1 MSPPR
6 GDSEETAPGLKEKSS
21 DCVEV
26 KEYLSDKQ
34 KRCSQIEINVE
45 VKEVHICVRK
55 LAANAGDCARRD

>member
-6 GDSEETAPGLKEKSS
+6 GDLEETAARLKEKSS

-26 KEYLSDKQ
+26 QEYLSDKQ

-45 VKEVHICVRK
+45 VKEVSICVRK
-55 LAANAGDCARRD
+55 LAANAGDCAWRE